1 MKTLRSHHY
10 GMTLIELMVVVAIIM
25 LLSSILVYFVSGN
38 REKNAQVDMT
48 NDLVSLINAQRARA
62 ISLNVATYIR
72 FNPQNVEPR
81 LGTASSCSPALAQQL
96 PIRYFESHENT
107 DNVAIDFELGGDNLK
122 RALDSQDSQKY
133 FTKDTPLVTLQY
145 ALVNTNQ
152 DPVDTQD
159 VDSFAVCFQ
168 PNGFVYFI
176 RDNAFNDNFTFA
188 RIDVQ
193 RIIDG
198 AVDTTQKIRIQ
209 LSSLGAVESTGLIE
223 DH

>member
-1 MKTLRSHHY
+1 
-10 GMTLIELMVVVAIIM
+10 MTLIELMVVVAIIM

-72 FNPQNVEPR
+72 INPQNVEPR

-96 PIRYFESHENT
+96 PIRYFESHENKY
-107 DNVAIDFELGGDNLK
+107 NVAIDFELGGDNLK

>member
-1 MKTLRSHHY
+1 
-10 GMTLIELMVVVAIIM
+10 MTLIELMVVVAIIM

-72 FNPQNVEPR
+72 INPQNVEPR

-96 PIRYFESHENT
+96 PIRYFESHENKY
-107 DNVAIDFELGGDNLK
+107 NVAIEFELGGDNLK